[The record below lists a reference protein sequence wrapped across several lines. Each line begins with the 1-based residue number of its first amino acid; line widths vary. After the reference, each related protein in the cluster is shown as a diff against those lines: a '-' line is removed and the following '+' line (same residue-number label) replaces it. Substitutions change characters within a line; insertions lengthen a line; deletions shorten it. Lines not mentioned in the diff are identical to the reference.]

1 MSRGL
6 INGPAVGVLT
16 ATDIHGVVV
25 TVYRDAAKINGTQSS
40 VLPGSDVKV
49 FGTGLL
55 KIGQQVTQTASGR
68 VPTSTVK
75 KATVSGIRSV
85 GTDIFVTLT
94 NFVDE
99 NGGAL
104 ANITFTGNQFLV
116 PTTTPLP
123 LLSSDVA
130 GATAVTNPFTI
141 AVGHTSGLDGDN
153 FYVENSNGE
162 QYFVDFSATA
172 TSVND
177 VAPVPVVTNT
187 WPTVASAA
195 SIVLPEGARDIF
207 ISGTAD
213 ITYIYPNVTGTT
225 GSVRLH
231 FTGTKGTNG
240 VVDGLNLKLAA
251 TFAYTP
257 DDVLELNCDGTN
269 WYQVTSAAN

>member
-16 ATDIHGVVV
+16 ATDINSVVV
-25 TVYRDAAKINGTQSS
+25 TVYPDAAKINGTQST
-40 VLPGSDVKV
+40 LAAGSEVKV
-49 FGTGLL
+49 FGTGAL

-68 VPTSTVK
+68 VPSSTVK
-75 KATVSGIRSV
+75 KATVLGIRNV
-85 GTDIFVTLT
+85 GTELFVQLG

-99 NGGAL
+99 NGDTL
-104 ANITFTGNQFLV
+104 ASITFTGNQFLV

-123 LLSSDVA
+123 SLFTTSGGSTEVA
-130 GATAVTNPFTI
+130 NPFTI
-141 AVGHTSGLDGDN
+141 DAGHASGLDGDN
-153 FYVENSNGE
+153 FYVENGNGE
-162 QYFVDFSATA
+162 TYFVDFSATA

-177 VAPVPVVTNT
+177 VTPVPVLAAA
-187 WPTVASAA
+187 WPTVPSAA
-195 SIVLPEGARDIF
+195 SIILPEGQRDIY

-213 ITYIYPNVTGTT
+213 ITYIYPNRTMME

-240 VVDGLNLKLAA
+240 VVDGLNLKLTA

-257 DDVLELNCDGTN
+257 DDVLEISSDGVNVYEVGRNLN
-269 WYQVTSAAN
+269 